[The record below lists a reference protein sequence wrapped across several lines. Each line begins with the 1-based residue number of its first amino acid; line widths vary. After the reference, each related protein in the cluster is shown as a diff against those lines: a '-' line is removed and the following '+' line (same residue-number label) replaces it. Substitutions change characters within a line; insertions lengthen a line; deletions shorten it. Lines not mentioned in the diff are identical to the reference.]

1 MSRKWVLTR
10 VFLGL
15 VLSLIWGSPSSWAA
29 RIDIQADNLD
39 ATSITLGGREISSW
53 DEIEGSGGT
62 LNADNVAITGGTI
75 ANTDIDNADIS
86 NSRITS
92 SSMANG
98 TIDNTPIGLT
108 TPSAGVFTTLA
119 TDNVSNIEFSYLE
132 GLSSNLQLQLNG
144 LRPLTDLDFTGMGVA
159 TFDNDVIAAA
169 FLSTCD
175 PSLNECVINVSNA
188 GKRTGTYPGDIS
200 VDNSVNTPYIR
211 SNDNTAEIP
220 FVLDNNSITF
230 TNKTFDASATGN
242 VLKQTKY
249 LYLDT
254 PSWASGTA
262 AEFDNTYHDV
272 TFSNSAD
279 KANNCA
285 VYATTVP
292 DDLDNTVA
300 MSARFKY
307 ELLGADT
314 ATHLYVIL
322 MKSIANSASVTGDYG
337 SLGNEI
343 AFDANSDATG
353 ANADLE
359 TVGWKTLTG
368 WATAVTPGHLWV
380 ISVCRDGNDASD
392 ASTVDS
398 FSHSLTIRYGS
409 VQ

>member
-15 VLSLIWGSPSSWAA
+15 VLSLIWGSPLSWAA

-62 LNADNVAITGGTI
+62 LNEDNVAITGGTI

-175 PSLNECVINVSNA
+175 PSLNQCVLNISNA
-188 GKRTGTYPGDIS
+188 GKRTGTHAGDIS
-200 VDNSVNTPYIR
+200 VDNTTNTPYIR
-211 SNDNTAEIP
+211 SNNNTADIP
-220 FVLDNNSITF
+220 FVLDNNVITF
-230 TNKTFDASATGN
+230 KNKTFDASTEGN

-249 LYLDT
+249 ITLSIPFYADT
-254 PSWASGTA
+254 WV
-262 AEFDNTYHDV
+262 DNTIKQGK
-272 TFSNSAD
+272 FSHSAD
-279 KANNCA
+279 KANNCVA
-285 VYATTVP
+285 WLTQVP
-292 DDLDNTVA
+292 DDLDNTVDI
-300 MSARFKY
+300 SVRFAFT
-307 ELLGADT
+307 LLGADN
-314 ATHLYVIL
+314 AAHNYVIGMCSTPSSGYGRCGTYDEL
-322 MKSIANSASVTGDYG
+322 SNVVSLTYTGDAYG
-337 SLGNEI
+337 ASYNQEI
-343 AFDANSDATG
+343 IPWT
-353 ANADLE
+353 
-359 TVGWKTLTG
+359 TMTGWKT
-368 WATAVTPGHLWV
+368 AAKPGEEWS
-380 ISVCRDGNDASD
+380 IAVCRDGDTSD
-392 ASTVDS
+392 PSTVNS
-398 FSHSLTIRYGS
+398 ASSSIAIRYGS